1 MAAVAERIAIMA
13 DVHANLAALRA
24 TLADAA
30 AQGATRIVVAGD
42 LVGFGPQP
50 NATVD
55 LLRERGATLVRGNHE
70 QDYVGQYGQATI
82 RERWQTDRRF
92 ASLCWYLDRLGDDRS
107 TLLTALPTEHWLDD
121 ATLVTHGSPR
131 HIRDGIKAETPDDVL
146 RTMFAASAATVAF
159 VGHTHRQLIR
169 VFGGRMVV
177 NVGSVGTPL
186 DDDPRAAYVLATRPA
201 DVATGSWT
209 IAPRRVAYDIAE
221 TIAAYADGL
230 RQVAPAFCAVMER
243 QLRTG
248 HSFVGPWLRL
258 SNGLRADQER
268 AALARFLA
276 LPTPRPVNPV
286 AVPR

>member
-55 LLRERGATLVRGNHE
+55 LLRECGATLVCGNHE
-70 QDYVGQYGQATI
+70 QDYVGQYGQAAI
-82 RERWQTDRRF
+82 RERWRADRRF
-92 ASLCWYLDRLGDDRS
+92 ASLCWYLDRLGGDRS
-107 TLLTALPTEHWLDD
+107 ALLTALPTEHWLDD

-146 RTMFAASAATVAF
+146 RTMFSASAATVAF

-169 VFGGRMVV
+169 VFGGRTVI

-186 DDDPRAAYVLATRPA
+186 DGEPRAAYVIATRPA
-201 DVATGSWT
+201 DAATATAMGSWT
-209 IAPRRVAYDIAE
+209 IVPRRVAYDIAE
-221 TIAAYADGL
+221 TIAAYDNGL

-248 HSFVGPWLRL
+248 YSFVGPWLRL
-258 SNGLRADQER
+258 SNGLRADQEQ

-276 LPTPRPVNPV
+276 LPPRDQ
-286 AVPR
+286 